1 MAAIARGDGPKGF
14 SLESSLM
21 SRVRSSAAARFGGRA
36 GTESPISR
44 AGFDTRSKNRLM
56 LAADYFNFT
65 DFLAPV
71 AIPVATAM
79 LADFNFSTS
88 RNVSDRNLPGGTSS
102 VSGP

>member
-21 SRVRSSAAARFGGRA
+21 SRGRSSAAARFGGRA

-44 AGFDTRSKNRLM
+44 AGFNTRSKNRLM

-65 DFLAPV
+65 DFLPPVVAPD
-71 AIPVATAM
+71 ATVV
-79 LADFNFSTS
+79 ADFNFSTS